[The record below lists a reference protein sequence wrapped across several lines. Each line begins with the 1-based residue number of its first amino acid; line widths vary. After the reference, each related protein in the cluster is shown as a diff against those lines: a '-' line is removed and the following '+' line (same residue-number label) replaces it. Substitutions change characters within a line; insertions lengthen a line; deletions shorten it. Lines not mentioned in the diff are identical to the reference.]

1 MLIFLLQTICRYFV
15 VLRNAGLVQLRI
27 LRHVATKKK
36 RPYDGHKLPEHKDEK
51 IISAVPP

>member
-1 MLIFLLQTICRYFV
+1 MLISLLQTICWYFV

-27 LRHVATKKK
+27 LRHVAIKK
-36 RPYDGHKLPEHKDEK
+36 RPYDGYKLPEHKDEK